1 MPSFFQDPLFEN
13 FASSLALGTV
23 SHGGGEPGEI
33 AAICAQITDGNNES
47 WYAAW
52 SGAADRL
59 LAAGDASAEADHQ
72 LSARESYLR
81 ATSYYGLAYHPL
93 FGAPVDQ
100 RLLDAFGKQRSAFE
114 RFAALLEPAGE
125 RLEIDCDGARMPAYL
140 FKASTTLEHRPLLIA
155 TNGYDATV
163 YEMYL
168 AQAVPA
174 LRRGYDCLVFDGPG
188 QGAVLY
194 EQGVTM
200 RPDWERVVGT
210 VVDAMLRRDDVDH
223 ERLVLTGWSLG
234 GYLALRAATAE
245 HRLAACIA
253 DPGLFG
259 ILAVAGAGGQPDAA
273 ELEKF
278 NDAIE
283 HDRMRHWSIV
293 QRGFWV
299 NGASS
304 LADYMKT
311 VSAFT
316 LEGRLGSI
324 RCPTLLTAAE
334 NDPLSTSAPRVLD
347 GLQCRKTLIQF
358 RASEGAGEHCELG
371 NRSLLDQRVFDWLDQ
386 TLAEE
391 HPSLGKRVIA
401 SVEQRLHRDA

>member
-1 MPSFFQDPLFEN
+1 MPSFFQDPLFEQ
-13 FASSLALGTV
+13 FASSLALGAV

-33 AAICAQITDGNNES
+33 AAICAQITDGDNDS

-52 SGAADRL
+52 SAAADQLVAAGAAS
-59 LAAGDASAEADHQ
+59 AGADHHV
-72 LSARESYLR
+72 SARESYLR

-100 RLLDAFGKQRSAFE
+100 RLLDAFGKQRTAFD

-125 RLEIDCDGARMPAYL
+125 RLEIECDGARMPAYL
-140 FKASTTLEHRPLLIA
+140 FKAGTTTEHRPLLIA
-155 TNGYDATV
+155 TNGYDATI

-174 LRRGYDCLVFDGPG
+174 LRRGYDCLLFDGPG

-200 RPDWERVVGT
+200 RPDWEHVVGRVVD
-210 VVDAMLRRDDVDH
+210 VMLERDDVDH
-223 ERLVLTGWSLG
+223 ERMVLTGWSLG

-245 HRLAACIA
+245 QRLAGCIA

-259 ILAVAGAGGQPDAA
+259 ILAVAGGGGQPDAA
-273 ELEKF
+273 ELEKLSV
-278 NDAIE
+278 AME
-283 HDRMRHWSIV
+283 HDRMRHWAIV

-304 LADYMKT
+304 LADYLQI
-311 VSAFT
+311 VAAYT
-316 LEGRLGSI
+316 LEGRLGGI

-347 GLQCRKTLIQF
+347 GLRCRKALIQF
-358 RASEGAGEHCELG
+358 RTSEGAGEHCEMG
-371 NRSLLDQRVFDWLDQ
+371 NRSLVDQRVFDWLDQ
-386 TLAEE
+386 MLEEE
-391 HPSLGKRVIA
+391 HPSLGKRVMA
-401 SVEQRLHRDA
+401 SVEQRLQRGS